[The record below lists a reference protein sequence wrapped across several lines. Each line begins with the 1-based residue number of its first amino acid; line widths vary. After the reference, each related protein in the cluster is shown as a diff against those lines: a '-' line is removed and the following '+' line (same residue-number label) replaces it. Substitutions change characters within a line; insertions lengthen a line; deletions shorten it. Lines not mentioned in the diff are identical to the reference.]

1 MIRNSSLKVFRLAF
15 LILAVTLACRG
26 SVSSSGGSRVSSNE
40 QATVNVSAQEFEFV
54 LDATQSGPGT
64 ITFVVRNNGH
74 MPHDFAISGNGVDE
88 KTPMLDSGDTAR
100 LEVTLEPGTYD
111 YVCTVPGHAILGM
124 TGTFT
129 VTP

>member
-1 MIRNSSLKVFRLAF
+1 MISNTTLKVLRLA
-15 LILAVTLACRG
+15 LLVLAVTLACRG
-26 SVSSSGGSRVSSNE
+26 SVGSSGGARVASNE
-40 QATVNVSAQEFEFV
+40 QPVVNVTAQEFEFR

-64 ITFVVRNNGH
+64 ITFVVTNTGH
-74 MPHDFAISGNGVDE
+74 MPHDFAISGNGVDAR
-88 KTPMLDSGDTAR
+88 TPMLDPGETAR
-100 LEVTLEPGTYD
+100 LEVTLEPGEYE